1 MFVTPAYAEDAAAT
15 TETAQAAAP
24 ATGGT
29 HTETGTHEGAG
40 HVFPPFDQTTYAS
53 SLLWLMVTFGLFYVL
68 MQKVLA
74 PRIADILGTRHARL
88 AQDIDEAARLKA
100 EADAAVETYEG
111 ELAAARA
118 KANAIGA
125 TARDAAKTK
134 AEADRRAIEASL
146 AATLKSAE
154 ARIADVKT
162 KAFADVGAIAE
173 ETALAVVEQLIG
185 GTVAKADI
193 TSAVASANVKREG

>member
-1 MFVTPAYAEDAAAT
+1 
-15 TETAQAAAP
+15 
-24 ATGGT
+24 
-29 HTETGTHEGAG
+29 
-40 HVFPPFDQTTYAS
+40 
-53 SLLWLMVTFGLFYVL
+53 
-68 MQKVLA
+68 
-74 PRIADILGTRHARL
+74 
-88 AQDIDEAARLKA
+88 LKA

-125 TARDAAKTK
+125 AARDAAKTK